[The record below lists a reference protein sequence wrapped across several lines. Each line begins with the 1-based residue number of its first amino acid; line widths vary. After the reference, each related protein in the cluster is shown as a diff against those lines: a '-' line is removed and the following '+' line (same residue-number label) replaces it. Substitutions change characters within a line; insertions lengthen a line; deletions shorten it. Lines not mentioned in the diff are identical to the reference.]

1 MKVRTKLSIGFSVIV
16 LLIWVTVFFATNRYT
31 KMNEELEL
39 LTEDVIPYAT
49 LLADIEDKA
58 QEIKSLTLFYI
69 SEGNITMT
77 DRPVKEW
84 IQERMEVLEEL
95 AKEHSEHAAGLDSAE
110 QNFAEELENR
120 VRLLNAETAEV
131 MNLKDRG
138 LDLNELTEEMG
149 ASFDI
154 VLLAL

>member
-58 QEIKSLTLFYI
+58 QEIKSLTHRATQIL
-69 SEGNITMT
+69 
-77 DRPVKEW
+77 R
-84 IQERMEVLEEL
+84 ERE
-95 AKEHSEHAAGLDSAE
+95 S
-110 QNFAEELENR
+110 
-120 VRLLNAETAEV
+120 
-131 MNLKDRG
+131 
-138 LDLNELTEEMG
+138 
-149 ASFDI
+149 
-154 VLLAL
+154 